1 MILVTG
7 ATGLVG
13 AHLLCQLVKNGENV
27 RALYREKASIELV
40 KKVFLLREVNLV
52 LLEKVQWHQA
62 DITDIPALAPAFEG
76 IEKVYHCAAFIS
88 FSNSHFSILK
98 KVNIEGTANMVNLSL
113 MHGVKK
119 FCHVSSVA
127 TLGNPKNG
135 KQIDEDCHWNPDDD
149 NNVYAITKYGA
160 EMEVWRAAQEGLP
173 VVVVNP
179 SVIIGP
185 SFFESG
191 SGVIFKL
198 IENGL
203 SYYPSGGVGIIHI
216 DKVVDYI
223 IKLMDTPIAGERFIL
238 SDENML
244 YKDLLESVALQTSK
258 KPPTKKVG
266 KTALAFLWRLDAF
279 ITFITGKKRWLNR
292 EMARTLVSHNYYSNA
307 KIKAFLE
314 GLS

>member
-27 RALYREKASIELV
+27 RALYREKTTIELV
-40 KKVFLLREVNLV
+40 KKVFLLKEVPLSQ
-52 LLEKVQWHQA
+52 LEKVQWHQA
-62 DITDIPALAPAFEG
+62 GITDIPALAPAFEG

-88 FSNSHFSILK
+88 FSNTHYTILK

-113 MHGVKK
+113 SHGVKK

-127 TLGNPKNG
+127 ALGSPKNG
-135 KQIDEDCHWNPDDD
+135 NLIDEDCHWNPDAN

-185 SFFESG
+185 SFFENG
-191 SGVIFKL
+191 SGVIYKL
-198 IENGL
+198 IEKGL
-203 SYYPSGGVGIIHI
+203 SYYPAGGVGVIHV
-216 DKVVDYI
+216 DEVVGYML
-223 IKLMDTPIAGERFIL
+223 KLMDAPVKDERFIL
-238 SDENML
+238 SEENL
-244 YKDLLESVALQTSK
+244 SYKDLLNRVALQLGKRPPRK
-258 KPPTKKVG
+258 KGG
-266 KTALAFLWRLDAF
+266 KTALFILWRLDAF
-279 ITFITGKKRWLNR
+279 ITFITGKKRWLSR
-292 EMARTLVSHNYYSNA
+292 EMAKTLCKQNYYNNS
-307 KIKAFLE
+307 KIKAFLQE
-314 GLS
+314 PF